1 VQRLTKIVYVLAF
14 GVLTFAMRSLGE
26 PSRTALV
33 VALGAVG
40 YAGVVALVAQVVNAI
55 DTAPRVWRAALMLIA
70 GTGFATFLFPL
81 PQLAIAFGLVF
92 CGLDVAKHLRPA
104 GVPLP
109 ADPA

>member
-1 VQRLTKIVYVLAF
+1 VERLTKIVYVLAF

-26 PSRTALV
+26 PSRTAFI

-40 YAGVVALVAQVVNAI
+40 YACVVALVARVVNAVE
-55 DTAPRVWRAALMLIA
+55 TAPRVWRAALMLIA
-70 GTGFATFLFPL
+70 GTGVATFLFPL

-92 CGLDVAKHLRPA
+92 CGLDVVKHLRPA
-104 GVPLP
+104 ALPLP